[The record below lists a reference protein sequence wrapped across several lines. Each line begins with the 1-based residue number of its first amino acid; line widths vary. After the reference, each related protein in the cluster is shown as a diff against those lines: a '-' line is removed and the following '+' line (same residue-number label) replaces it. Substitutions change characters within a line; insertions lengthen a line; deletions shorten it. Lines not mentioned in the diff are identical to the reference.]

1 MDVWMY
7 GWMMDGWMDDGFQ
20 QHQNFQK
27 QVHSGSDSI
36 QGSGSDSTYCHFSA
50 LGPDWSGYHDE
61 PTIGFSIL
69 YSNTDPSIQNRRITF
84 Q

>member
-1 MDVWMY
+1 MDGWMD
-7 GWMMDGWMDDGFQ
+7 GWMMDGWMDGFQ

-50 LGPDWSGYHDE
+50 LGPD
-61 PTIGFSIL
+61 
-69 YSNTDPSIQNRRITF
+69 
-84 Q
+84 